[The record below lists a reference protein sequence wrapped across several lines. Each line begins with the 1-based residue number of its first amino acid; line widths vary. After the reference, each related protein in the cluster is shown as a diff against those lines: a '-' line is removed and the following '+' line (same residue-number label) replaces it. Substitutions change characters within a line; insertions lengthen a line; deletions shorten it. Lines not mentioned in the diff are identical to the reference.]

1 MTDLKKDWPRLLLRA
16 AECAL
21 RCIFSPATAASI
33 GAAALAMLVGHGQV
47 DGHVGRL
54 GALIELWVEAID
66 HLDAVP
72 YGAYLVDAVAQHVIG
87 FFHGVPPMVR

>member
-33 GAAALAMLVGHGQV
+33 GAAALEPVQKSMGDPLETKTITLSCGKLTTGVTVKPWTGIFMLRNLCSKSL
-47 DGHVGRL
+47 GR
-54 GALIELWVEAID
+54 D
-66 HLDAVP
+66 
-72 YGAYLVDAVAQHVIG
+72 
-87 FFHGVPPMVR
+87 